1 MTACNSDS
9 SRQSV
14 DDDREVVEITHSEG
28 VTEVPVNPQRVVV
41 LDFAS
46 LENIGLI
53 NAPVVGLTKLAV
65 PSYLKKY
72 EEDES
77 IVNVGS
83 LVEVNLEKINE
94 LITDLIL
101 YGGRLSEFYKSLS
114 LFVPSIYIL
123 F

>member
-1 MTACNSDS
+1 MKRMIFLLTMAVLVMTACNSDS

-83 LVEVNLEKINE
+83 LVEEIGRAACRGR
-94 LITDLIL
+94 TDIW
-101 YGGRLSEFYKSLS
+101 
-114 LFVPSIYIL
+114 
-123 F
+123 